1 MSFLQYSFHIN
12 TIPVRNGD
20 GGGGGEWGVGC
31 GCGVSGVGVW
41 VGGWVGG
48 VGGGGGGNKEQ
59 SCGCDCP
66 AIFWAHSDDQAINFS
81 RSTRSGQTR
90 ENKKKS
96 LFNHFFKIDNHII

>member
-20 GGGGGEWGVGC
+20 EGGGGEWGVGC
-31 GCGVSGVGVW
+31 GCGVSGVCV
-41 VGGWVGG
+41 VCVC
-48 VGGGGGGNKEQ
+48 GGGGGGDNKEQ

-66 AIFWAHSDDQAINFS
+66 AIFWAHSDDQAMNFS

-90 ENKKKS
+90 ENKKKIA
-96 LFNHFFKIDNHII
+96 F